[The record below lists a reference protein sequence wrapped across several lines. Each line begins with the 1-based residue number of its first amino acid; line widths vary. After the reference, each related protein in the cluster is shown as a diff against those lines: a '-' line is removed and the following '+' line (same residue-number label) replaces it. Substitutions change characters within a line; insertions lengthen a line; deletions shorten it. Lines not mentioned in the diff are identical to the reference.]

1 MSLTQINAMSQAWAS
16 HLRTPS
22 TELGELL
29 LKGTINKA
37 DVSGGRFVAF
47 LPLDIHKG
55 DEEHRIVHGYASH
68 TSKDNQ
74 GESVTKG
81 AMEDALP
88 SYMEFGNL
96 REMHSS
102 SAVGVVES
110 AHVDDSGIYITAK
123 VVDDSAWKKVQEGV
137 YKGFSIGGK
146 SLEKTN
152 GVIKKM
158 RLTEISL
165 VDRPANT
172 QCRINTSA
180 A

>member
-1 MSLTQINAMSQAWAS
+1 MSIEQINAMNRAWAA
-16 HLRTPS
+16 HLRKPS
-22 TELGELL
+22 TGLGGLL
-29 LKGTINKA
+29 LKGMTNKGA
-37 DVSGGRFVAF
+37 SISRFAEF
-47 LPLDIHKG
+47 LPLDIRKG
-55 DEEHRIVHGYASH
+55 DEERRVVHGYASH

-74 GESVTKG
+74 GESVTKA

-88 SYMEFGNL
+88 GFMEFANL

-110 AHVDDSGIYITAK
+110 AQVDESGIYITAK
-123 VVDDSAWKKVQEGV
+123 VVDDTAWKKVKEGV

-146 SLEKTN
+146 SLDKAD

-172 QCRINTSA
+172 NCRINTSA